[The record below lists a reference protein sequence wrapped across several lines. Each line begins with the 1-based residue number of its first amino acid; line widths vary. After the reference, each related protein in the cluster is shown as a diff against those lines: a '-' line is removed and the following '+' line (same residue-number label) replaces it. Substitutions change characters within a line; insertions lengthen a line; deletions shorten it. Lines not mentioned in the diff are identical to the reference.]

1 MPRTRYVRHFTLHRS
16 PSLTR
21 SQLLVAV
28 QPDLRQQMQ
37 KEALEAAH
45 KYEQEAKER
54 LRRMNIIAAGLEVV
68 GGRKPTG
75 SRQVDE
81 TWYEDPALYGVQA

>member
-1 MPRTRYVRHFTLHRS
+1 M
-16 PSLTR
+16 
-21 SQLLVAV
+21 
-28 QPDLRQQMQ
+28 
-37 KEALEAAH
+37 EAAH